1 MSTHHADF
9 HPVIVT
15 KTTEFLL
22 AKPALTCELLRVV
35 RADQV
40 KAGDLIVSAFQPAS
54 GGRRMPLADYFH
66 GGAYVALPE
75 PYDPACGC
83 GVCGLDEVQ
92 GPEGTVVLAN
102 GSPWHSCD
110 PWPADEPVL
119 ILPYPGQAL
128 TVANLER
135 LIDKIP
141 LDPIDFRSPASQQHY
156 MNNGYYLT
164 EEETAAL

>member
-1 MSTHHADF
+1 MSIHPVDF
-9 HPVIVT
+9 HQVIVT
-15 KTTEFLL
+15 KTTEYTL
-22 AKPALTCELLRVV
+22 ARPALTCELLRVV

-40 KAGDLIVSAFQPAS
+40 KTGDLIVSAFQPA
-54 GGRRMPLADYFH
+54 GGRRMPIADYFH
-66 GGAYVALPE
+66 GGAYVALPA
-75 PYDPACGC
+75 PYDPNCGC

-92 GPEGTVVLAN
+92 GPEGTVVLTSAD
-102 GSPWHSCD
+102 PWHSCG

-135 LIDKIP
+135 LVCGLP
-141 LDPIDFRSPASQQHY
+141 LNPIDFRSPASQRHY
-156 MNNGYYLT
+156 MNNGWYLT